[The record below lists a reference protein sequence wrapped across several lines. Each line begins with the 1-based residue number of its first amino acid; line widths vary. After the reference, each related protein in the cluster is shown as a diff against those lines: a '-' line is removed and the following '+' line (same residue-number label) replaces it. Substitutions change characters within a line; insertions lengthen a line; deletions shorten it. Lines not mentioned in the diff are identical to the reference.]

1 MSSNR
6 KSFGA
11 QYEDD
16 AVLAGVYPIVVE
28 QTDAII
34 KNNSVKGKGAIA
46 ANYNSKV
53 IVEDLNRIDTP
64 SCFVKAIKNCW
75 ISYKDIPET
84 GNYYTDQNSVINF
97 PKITFSTD
105 ISKRSGGMLL
115 FIHLLVILLLIIVL
129 IV

>member
-53 IVEDLNRIDTP
+53 IVE
-64 SCFVKAIKNCW
+64 V
-75 ISYKDIPET
+75 YK
-84 GNYYTDQNSVINF
+84 
-97 PKITFSTD
+97 
-105 ISKRSGGMLL
+105 L
-115 FIHLLVILLLIIVL
+115 FYNENPDC
-129 IV
+129 